1 MTKVVFTQPAEYDLT
16 DIEYYIFFELE
27 NPQASDRTVDGIVET
42 IKSLTTFPTGYPL
55 VRDTLLINVG
65 VRMTYFENYNIFYS
79 YNEREDVIYIIRI
92 LYNRADWQNILHK

>member
-27 NPQASDRTVDGIVET
+27 NPQASDRIVDGIVAA
-42 IKSLTTFPTGYPL
+42 INSLRTFPTGYPL
-55 VRDTLLINVG
+55 VRDILLKNLG
-65 VRMTYFENYNIFYS
+65 VRMTYFENYNIFYT
-79 YNEREDVIYIIRI
+79 YNEMEDTIYVIRI